1 MGDQA
6 RLLRRDDVAD
16 VHVFDHAVDRQRHV
30 VGVDLHASP
39 PKSGPMRVI
48 MPE

>member
-16 VHVFDHAVDRQRHV
+16 VHVLDHAVDRQRHG
-30 VGVDLHASP
+30 VGIDLHGMPP
-39 PKSGPMRVI
+39 PKSGRCG
-48 MPE
+48 